1 MPSFCTKCG
10 YQNADLSAFCE
21 LCGKPLA
28 ARHGTIPSSLAVIA
42 VDDTIDPKANI
53 GAGSPAEGSESSEQW
68 ECRTCKALNQ
78 QDNDTCWNC
87 QRTKASPAV
96 KLVDDALKSP
106 FLDRLTTQVLAIIGG
121 LMFLFGLIRFNSL
134 GSQMVRGFGGSD
146 NVGVVFMILGGLLV
160 VIGGYPL
167 LGSQSTRT
175 DARTATPQ
183 VPARDGT
190 STVVSSN
197 QLANEIEQLERLAA
211 LRDRGVLSDQE
222 FDAQKKKL
230 LD

>member
-21 LCGKPLA
+21 SCGKPLA

-134 GSQMVRGFGGSD
+134 GSQMVRGLGRSRMAQRAGGRLHRLIFRPTSWAASGPSPSRRRGFD
-146 NVGVVFMILGGLLV
+146 PPNAWFLASQPHQQRICCQRICLLHHRNGRN
-160 VIGGYPL
+160 IIC
-167 LGSQSTRT
+167 T
-175 DARTATPQ
+175 
-183 VPARDGT
+183 
-190 STVVSSN
+190 
-197 QLANEIEQLERLAA
+197 
-211 LRDRGVLSDQE
+211 
-222 FDAQKKKL
+222 
-230 LD
+230 